1 MKPPLWRPPPLKLD
15 QRLLPV
21 NMTRRRQRS
30 VDEVSFQLTP
40 MIDMTFLLLIF
51 FMVTQKITEQE
62 LSVPV
67 KLPVALSAVAP
78 ALLERDVINIDGT
91 GQYYIGDA
99 PASKEEL
106 LAHLKVKFRDFPP
119 LQIYLRADQ
128 KTPAKKIRE
137 FVDMATEVGAID
149 LIFGVYG
156 KE

>member
-1 MKPPLWRPPPLKLD
+1 
-15 QRLLPV
+15 
-21 NMTRRRQRS
+21 MTRRHKRS
-30 VDEVSFQLTP
+30 HDEVSFQLTP

-62 LSVPV
+62 LAVPV

-78 ALLERDVINIDGT
+78 ARLERDVINIDGN
-91 GQYYIGDA
+91 GQYYIGDT
-99 PASKEEL
+99 PATKDEL

-128 KTPAKKIRE
+128 NTPAKKIRE

-156 KE
+156 KK